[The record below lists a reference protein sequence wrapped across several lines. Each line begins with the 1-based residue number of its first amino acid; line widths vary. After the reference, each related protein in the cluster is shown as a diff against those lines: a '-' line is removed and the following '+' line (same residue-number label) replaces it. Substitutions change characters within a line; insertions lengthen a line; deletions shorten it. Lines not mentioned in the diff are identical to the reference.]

1 MPLLFGLIS
10 VISRPNFT
18 LSNSSYK
25 QMKRTELD
33 TLLAQLAT
41 LHPAHQETLLEE
53 MKSMRYRLAMK
64 EIKAALRRPM
74 FC

>member
-1 MPLLFGLIS
+1 
-10 VISRPNFT
+10 
-18 LSNSSYK
+18 
-25 QMKRTELD
+25 MKRTELD

-53 MKSMRYRLAMK
+53 MKSLRYRLAMK